1 MDQIMVDV
9 RKRKTLPTFVPA
21 EPSGL
26 DQPNI
31 SRTTAADFPDGQ
43 FELPITELDLFR
55 QGNVSIHIMGT
66 EWCNLKCPHCYA
78 PYAPDRGMTANQIDH
93 VVNEVE
99 ATGLEKYWYDLS
111 GGEIMGNREWPQ
123 IFDRL
128 LSTGKDVS
136 VNTNGTLVTD
146 ENVGILKDLD
156 TRYPDKLFLSVSLD
170 SEDPETNE
178 KTRPGAASKN
188 VYHGMELLKKND
200 IRFRAALTLTGRNID
215 SIEDTVRFVVNNY
228 TREFIIGII
237 RPVFPMTA
245 ENQDIVVPLNKA
257 REVMKRVSGMK
268 EELGDFDFYHCFD
281 GNGDTFCEAGRD
293 RIAIKANGDI
303 TACYALQTDRDTI
316 GNIFE
321 EPLTG
326 ILRKMD
332 AIHKGR
338 DSTVLLC
345 EMQDDIW
352 GTPPH
357 RLGKMPPTN

>member
-1 MDQIMVDV
+1 MPAEQPNFIPMDQIMVDV

-178 KTRPGAASKN
+178 KTRPEFAERDQDVEA
-188 VYHGMELLKKND
+188 
-200 IRFRAALTLTGRNID
+200 
-215 SIEDTVRFVVNNY
+215 VR
-228 TREFIIGII
+228 
-237 RPVFPMTA
+237 P
-245 ENQDIVVPLNKA
+245 
-257 REVMKRVSGMK
+257 
-268 EELGDFDFYHCFD
+268 C
-281 GNGDTFCEAGRD
+281 FCED
-293 RIAIKANGDI
+293 NQNVERIGCRSRNPTADVENISQCFSGKVSDVEFVDLKLCGQCKNIEHVSHYLCRQTSDI
-303 TACYALQTDRDTI
+303 EHIRHCLCRKTSDVEQI
-316 GNIFE
+316 G
-321 EPLTG
+321 L
-326 ILRKMD
+326 
-332 AIHKGR
+332 
-338 DSTVLLC
+338 VL
-345 EMQDDIW
+345 E
-352 GTPPH
+352 
-357 RLGKMPPTN
+357 